1 MRVHVYIESDEITV
15 LHNNI
20 NLAFKVTKQSYL
32 EKPDIIKKQ
41 AK

>member
-15 LHNNI
+15 LHNI
-20 NLAFKVTKQSYL
+20 NLAFKVTKQSHL
-32 EKPDIIKKQ
+32 ERADNIKKQ